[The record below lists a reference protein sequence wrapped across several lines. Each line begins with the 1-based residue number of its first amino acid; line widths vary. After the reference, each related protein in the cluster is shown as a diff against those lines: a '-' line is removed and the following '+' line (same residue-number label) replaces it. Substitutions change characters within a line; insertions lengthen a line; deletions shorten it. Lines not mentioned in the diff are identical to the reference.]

1 MKENR
6 NLLLPCKKGGK
17 KFLKGKKYKGKKVAN
32 IKERQKKKKKKK
44 KGLAEGSVSPI
55 AAVHKRS
62 KERIDNSDINSITKR
77 KTRTSLGKHRQC
89 IKFDKIC

>member
-1 MKENR
+1 MRNPKEEIR
-6 NLLLPCKKGGK
+6 TITPCCVLELLL
-17 KFLKGKKYKGKKVAN
+17 
-32 IKERQKKKKKKK
+32 KERKISEKKKKKKK
-44 KGLAEGSVSPI
+44 KGKAEGCVSPI

>member
-32 IKERQKKKKKKK
+32 IKERRKKKKKKK
-44 KGLAEGSVSPI
+44 TYSLSVFY
-55 AAVHKRS
+55 
-62 KERIDNSDINSITKR
+62 DILKIIKP
-77 KTRTSLGKHRQC
+77 SL
-89 IKFDKIC
+89 